1 MQLAFID
8 FETFWSTDHSL
19 SRLSPIEY
27 VMHRETEL
35 ISCSVKID
43 NAPTDVIFGEAEI
56 KRVLPCLDWS
66 TMYAIAHN
74 MSGFDSMIM
83 AWRLGLKPAMWGCTL
98 AMARPL
104 YAKTVGLSL
113 AKQVA
118 HHRIGVKQDAVLHST
133 KGRHLVD
140 FSPEEIAAMET
151 YNKADT
157 EQCAALFHKLKGNFT
172 PAELWHLDCNIR
184 MLVEPKFQVDTGL
197 LDTALSVERSNKH
210 KHLID
215 LARMLRAE
223 SAAAI
228 GVDPEI
234 EWSDETSV
242 AEWVRAQLASA
253 PRFAALLTERG
264 VPVPMKAS
272 PTDDKKQVPALAKT
286 DEEFIALQ
294 ESDDEVIAAAARA
307 RLAIKSTLVETR
319 IEAFLQTAS
328 HLKGK
333 LPVPIHYVGADTT
346 GRDSGFLY
354 NPQNLPS
361 IRDTPRT
368 SDALRK
374 SLRAPKGF
382 KVGVAD
388 QSGIEL
394 RVNHFLWKVPQSM
407 ALYAASPDKADLYK
421 AFAADNLFRI
431 PADQISKQ
439 QRQIGKVAQLGL
451 GFGAGAATFQR
462 IARNMAGLDMKLTR
476 TPAPVEWFDEDGH
489 VVQAAR
495 EAYAAHTAEITADRV
510 VMAWRQA
517 YAPITEGWKTCGESL
532 SYVSTGSKRAVDPWG
547 LVTTAKDALVLPSGR
562 HINYPNLRFIDD
574 GQTWPD
580 GRSKKSWVYADGRH
594 KTYLTG
600 PKVDENIV
608 QALARD
614 SVFECALRFFKLT
627 KLRPIMRVHD
637 ELVYM
642 FPESEA
648 EALLDELQGVMRTP
662 PSWWPEIVLWSAGD
676 IADSYG
682 DAK

>member
-8 FETFWSTDHSL
+8 FESFWSVDHSL
-19 SRLSPIEY
+19 TKMSPIEY
-27 VMHRETEL
+27 VMHPETEI
-35 ISCSVKID
+35 ISCAIKIGD
-43 NAPTDVIFGEAEI
+43 APTDVIFGEGEI
-56 KRVLPCLDWS
+56 KRLLTNLDWS
-66 TMYAIAHN
+66 TKYAIAHN
-74 MSGFDSMIM
+74 MSGFDSMIL
-83 AWRLGLKPAMWGCTL
+83 AWRFGIKPAMWGCTL

-104 YAKTVGLSL
+104 YAKSVGLSL

-133 KGRHLVD
+133 KGRHLCD
-140 FSPEEIAAMET
+140 FTADELTAMET

-157 EQCAALFHKLKGNFT
+157 EQCAQLFHLLKANFT

-184 MLVEPKFQVDTGL
+184 MLVEPKFQIDASL
-197 LDTALSVERSNKH
+197 LTAALSVERANKH
-210 KHLID
+210 KHLLD
-215 LARMLRAE
+215 LAKMLRTENDIIPWDDE
-223 SAAAI
+223 SAI
-228 GVDPEI
+228 
-234 EWSDETSV
+234 
-242 AEWVRAQLASA
+242 AEVVRAQLASA

-264 VPVPMKAS
+264 VPVPMKRS

-294 ESDDEVIAAAARA
+294 EHDDEVVAAAARA
-307 RLAIKSTLVETR
+307 RLAVKSTLVETR
-319 IEAFLQTAS
+319 IEAFLQASS
-328 HLKGK
+328 HLGGR
-333 LPVPIHYVGADTT
+333 LPVPIHFCGADTT

-361 IRDTPRT
+361 IRETPRT

-374 SLRAPKGF
+374 SLRAPKGY

-407 ALYAASPDKADLYK
+407 ALYTASPDKADLYK
-421 AFAADNLFRI
+421 AFAADYLFRI
-431 PADQISKQ
+431 AADQISKQ

-462 IARNMAGLDMKLTR
+462 IARNMAGLDMALTR
-476 TPAPVEWFDEDGH
+476 SPMPMNWVDVDGYVRDEF
-489 VVQAAR
+489 R
-495 EAYAAHTAEITADRV
+495 EQYGAWESEVTADRV
-510 VMAWRQA
+510 VLAWRQA
-517 YAPITEGWKTCGESL
+517 YAPIAEGWKTCGDSL

-562 HINYPNLRFIDD
+562 HINYPNLRFMDD

-594 KTYLTG
+594 KAYLTG

-614 SVFECALRFFKLT
+614 SVFECALRFFKAT

-648 EALLDELQGVMRTP
+648 KSLLHELQLTMRKP
-662 PSWWPEIVLWSAGD
+662 PSWWPEIVLWSEGD
-676 IADSYG
+676 IAESYG
-682 DAK
+682 EAK